1 MSTAVSNSRLPRM
14 DHNDA
19 AEVPRI
25 PRRRRWWLLSAAVVM
40 VATAG
45 YGNYALL
52 TAQDERVDVLVLTRN
67 VGWGQAIADTDLGIA
82 KAVPDQP
89 LASVLASD
97 RAQVVGRFARSTLS
111 AGTVLAPTQIVDQP
125 VPGPGE
131 QLIGLSVKP
140 GHLPARGLDAGD
152 LVQVSPVAG
161 GLGATAQQ
169 TQAGVPFRARVLG
182 VGPPDSSGAVTV
194 DVVVGADA
202 AAAASSAAAGSVVV
216 AQLGP
221 GA

>member
-140 GHLPARGLDAGD
+140 GHLPARGLGAGD
-152 LVQVSPVAG
+152 LVQVSPVTG
-161 GLGATAQQ
+161 GVGTAAQ
-169 TQAGVPFRARVLG
+169 QAGVPFRARVLG
-182 VGPPDSSGAVTV
+182 VGPADSSGAVTV
-194 DVVVGADA
+194 DVVVGVDA
-202 AAAASSAAAGSVVV
+202 AAAASSAAAGSVVI